1 MIDETINLKDSS
13 GQEMSIPID
22 SFFQCFHNK
31 YIFRLS
37 GHKDTQIMHFS
48 QIFRQNSC
56 IIRQK
61 TLYLQHH

>member
-13 GQEMSIPID
+13 GQEMPITID

-48 QIFRQNSC
+48 HIFRQNSC

-61 TLYLQHH
+61 TLYLQRH